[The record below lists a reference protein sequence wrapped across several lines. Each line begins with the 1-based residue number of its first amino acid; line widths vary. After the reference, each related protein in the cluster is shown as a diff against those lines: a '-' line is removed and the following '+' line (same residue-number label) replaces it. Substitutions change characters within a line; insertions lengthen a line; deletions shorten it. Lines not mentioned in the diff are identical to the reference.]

1 MSIMNEFGD
10 TQTHAIAPRI
20 EIKWDPYTNDGPVV
34 FHFERLVKRG
44 EEVLERACMGV
55 LSERISVLRSADYT
69 VVNPETQEAVQMPGW
84 MLEAAIKAATDAVY
98 IASLTPPQVSPPD
111 PSALAVE

>member
-1 MSIMNEFGD
+1 MSIINEFGD

-34 FHFERLVKRG
+34 FHFERLVMRG
-44 EEVLERACMGV
+44 TEVLERGYMGP
-55 LSERISVLRSADYT
+55 LSERISVLLAADYT
-69 VVNPETQEAVQMPGW
+69 VTNPETQEQVQMPGW

-98 IASLTPPQVSPPD
+98 AASQAPQQVAPPMLD
-111 PSALAVE
+111 